1 MYLTKDEFLQ
11 KFGILPQEFE
21 EADIS
26 WEELLEIADDYERRR
41 PTLEKIRKEFVAEF
55 LQDKEKEIGLQSYH
69 SRLKDTEHL
78 VEKLV
83 RKRLENYAK
92 YRKMDS
98 TSYMR
103 YVTDLIGI
111 RGLLLYRE
119 DWVNFHKYITHWF
132 KNDPEKYI
140 RVQRTRELNGSKEG
154 IIHLAYIYTMGSNF
168 TPKMVRNFLDAYPDY
183 HIDFHF
189 TVGTTGDILAG
200 LKEDKYDIVFS
211 SYQEGEP
218 DIEFRKIGNQKLVVA
233 VPQDHPLAIHGS
245 VDLRDTIAYPQIY
258 FEKGSGLR
266 PVIDQMF
273 AEINQFPKV
282 AFEMEEDSSMAG
294 LVAQGFGIAVMPDI
308 PILKSLNL
316 KTLEISHPVYERS
329 VYLATLKKHYLSP
342 VAKSFIQF
350 VCQQTEGR

>member
-1 MYLTKDEFLQ
+1 M
-11 KFGILPQEFE
+11 
-21 EADIS
+21 
-26 WEELLEIADDYERRR
+26 EL
-41 PTLEKIRKEFVAEF
+41 
-55 LQDKEKEIGLQSYH
+55 
-69 SRLKDTEHL
+69 
-78 VEKLV
+78 
-83 RKRLENYAK
+83 
-92 YRKMDS
+92 
-98 TSYMR
+98 
-103 YVTDLIGI
+103 
-111 RGLLLYRE
+111 LLLYGTRFTE
-119 DWVNFHKYITHWF
+119 KEEKKYEIMPPAAGRWCPRCPPQ
-132 KNDPEKYI
+132 KCYRSD
-140 RVQRTRELNGSKEG
+140 G
-154 IIHLAYIYTMGSNF
+154 
-168 TPKMVRNFLDAYPDY
+168 TPPGAGG
-183 HIDFHF
+183 
-189 TVGTTGDILAG
+189 GTTGDILAG

-273 AEINQFPKV
+273 EEINQFPKV

>member
-140 RVQRTRELNGSKEG
+140 R
-154 IIHLAYIYTMGSNF
+154 
-168 TPKMVRNFLDAYPDY
+168 DY
-183 HIDFHF
+183 GRD
-189 TVGTTGDILAG
+189 
-200 LKEDKYDIVFS
+200 YDQNAS
-211 SYQEGEP
+211 GYMAEP
-218 DIEFRKIGNQKLVVA
+218 
-233 VPQDHPLAIHGS
+233 
-245 VDLRDTIAYPQIY
+245 
-258 FEKGSGLR
+258 
-266 PVIDQMF
+266 
-273 AEINQFPKV
+273 PKV
-282 AFEMEEDSSMAG
+282 HTRLGDYADIYVNWIPEENRS
-294 LVAQGFGIAVMPDI
+294 
-308 PILKSLNL
+308 
-316 KTLEISHPVYERS
+316 EERRVGKECRS
-329 VYLATLKKHYLSP
+329 RWSP
-342 VAKSFIQF
+342 YH
-350 VCQQTEGR
+350 

>member
-55 LQDKEKEIGLQSYH
+55 LQDKEKEIGRQSAH

-92 YRKMDS
+92 YRKMDA
-98 TSYMR
+98 TNYMR

-140 RVQRTRELNGSKEG
+140 RDYGRDYDKNASGYMAEPPKVHTRLGDYADIYMNWIPEENILDRKHYRAVHYIVVYRGVYIEIQIKTLFEEGWGEIDHSILYPRRKGNAMLTEFSELLNRLAGMGDEMGSFYRRLQVVPDEKFQSKETIVRKRELKPQVKAAVEKRDLNE
-154 IIHLAYIYTMGSNF
+154 IHTMD
-168 TPKMVRNFLDAYPDY
+168 DAVWS
-183 HIDFHF
+183 I
-189 TVGTTGDILAG
+189 
-200 LKEDKYDIVFS
+200 LKE
-211 SYQEGEP
+211 
-218 DIEFRKIGNQKLVVA
+218 
-233 VPQDHPLAIHGS
+233 
-245 VDLRDTIAYPQIY
+245 
-258 FEKGSGLR
+258 
-266 PVIDQMF
+266 
-273 AEINQFPKV
+273 
-282 AFEMEEDSSMAG
+282 
-294 LVAQGFGIAVMPDI
+294 
-308 PILKSLNL
+308 
-316 KTLEISHPVYERS
+316 
-329 VYLATLKKHYLSP
+329 
-342 VAKSFIQF
+342 
-350 VCQQTEGR
+350 

>member
-1 MYLTKDEFLQ
+1 MYLTKGEFLQ

-92 YRKMDS
+92 YRKMDA
-98 TSYMR
+98 TNYMR

-140 RVQRTRELNGSKEG
+140 GRKPPVITAVTTTRTHRAIWQS
-154 IIHLAYIYTMGSNF
+154 
-168 TPKMVRNFLDAYPDY
+168 R
-183 HIDFHF
+183 
-189 TVGTTGDILAG
+189 
-200 LKEDKYDIVFS
+200 
-211 SYQEGEP
+211 
-218 DIEFRKIGNQKLVVA
+218 RKSI
-233 VPQDHPLAIHGS
+233 QDLAI
-245 VDLRDTIAYPQIY
+245 TPT
-258 FEKGSGLR
+258 F
-266 PVIDQMF
+266 M
-273 AEINQFPKV
+273 
-282 AFEMEEDSSMAG
+282 
-294 LVAQGFGIAVMPDI
+294 
-308 PILKSLNL
+308 
-316 KTLEISHPVYERS
+316 
-329 VYLATLKKHYLSP
+329 
-342 VAKSFIQF
+342 
-350 VCQQTEGR
+350 

>member
-132 KNDPEKYI
+132 KNDPEKIGYE
-140 RVQRTRELNGSKEG
+140 TC
-154 IIHLAYIYTMGSNF
+154 AYIGIYLKDPASF
-168 TPKMVRNFLDAYPDY
+168 DAVTRALEAIPE
-183 HIDFHF
+183 IVECHF
-189 TVGTTGDILAG
+189 TTG
-200 LKEDKYDIVFS
+200 KYDMFIKLYARNNHHLLS
-211 SYQEGEP
+211 IP
-218 DIEFRKIGNQKLVVA
+218 EFM
-233 VPQDHPLAIHGS
+233 
-245 VDLRDTIAYPQIY
+245 
-258 FEKGSGLR
+258 
-266 PVIDQMF
+266 VI
-273 AEINQFPKV
+273 
-282 AFEMEEDSSMAG
+282 
-294 LVAQGFGIAVMPDI
+294 
-308 PILKSLNL
+308 
-316 KTLEISHPVYERS
+316 
-329 VYLATLKKHYLSP
+329 LS
-342 VAKSFIQF
+342 
-350 VCQQTEGR
+350 